1 MLAGKEMNINETM
14 RENVTIIVYQVASFK
29 TPGRFNQKINARESL
44 QLTYFSAQVAVL
56 NAFFVNNIVS
66 RVFWDMLLHK
76 PTVYVS

>member
-1 MLAGKEMNINETM
+1 MLAGKEMNINETV

-29 TPGRFNQKINARESL
+29 TPGRFNQKNNASESL

-56 NAFFVNNIVS
+56 NAFFVNNVS
-66 RVFWDMLLHK
+66 RIFWDILLHK

>member
-1 MLAGKEMNINETM
+1 MLAGKEMNINETV

-29 TPGRFNQKINARESL
+29 TPGRFNQKNNASESL

-56 NAFFVNNIVS
+56 NAFFVNNVS
-66 RVFWDMLLHK
+66 RIFWDILLHI